1 MESSSG
7 IYATQLSG
15 QKNKKKEE
23 SKSPKNKEENELTL
37 NRIEQNVSYVIDDEE
52 EKEPKRLL
60 QRYNFES
67 SKALMLTA
75 KEGMFHNVKEL
86 CERLAQAAGAI
97 QHLDL
102 THV

>member
-1 MESSSG
+1 M
-7 IYATQLSG
+7 
-15 QKNKKKEE
+15 
-23 SKSPKNKEENELTL
+23 
-37 NRIEQNVSYVIDDEE
+37 SYVIDDEE

-86 CERLAQAAGAI
+86 CERLA
-97 QHLDL
+97 
-102 THV
+102 